1 MSITYLLQWWYGA
14 GWRRQVTL
22 ISVRVKRIGKA
33 FSGGIL
39 IKTLFSPWKRLVT
52 GTDRNSTLGDKL
64 RAALDNVVSRFVG
77 FMVRSITLFTAL
89 ITIVA
94 VFFINLIIIIIWP
107 IVPIAPFLCVIGWL
121 FV

>member
-1 MSITYLLQWWYGA
+1 MAFIYLLQWWYGA
-14 GWRRQVTL
+14 GWRRQVGL
-22 ISVRVKRIGKA
+22 VSVRVKRVGKA

-77 FMVRSITLFTAL
+77 FMVRSITLLTASL
-89 ITIVA
+89 TIVII
-94 VFFINLIIIIIWP
+94 FIANIIILILWP
-107 IVPIAPFLCVIGWL
+107 VVPFAPILCLIGWL
-121 FV
+121 LL